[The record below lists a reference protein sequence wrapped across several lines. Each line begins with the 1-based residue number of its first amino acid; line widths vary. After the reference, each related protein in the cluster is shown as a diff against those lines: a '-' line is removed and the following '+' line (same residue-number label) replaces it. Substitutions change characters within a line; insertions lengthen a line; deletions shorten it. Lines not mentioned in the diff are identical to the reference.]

1 MQRCR
6 CNRHQV
12 DRSTVRVSSD
22 YLRLGTVDVTLTRS
36 GNMIIAADG
45 DTPFI
50 VDLDRNPPT
59 LDFTPHNEV
68 AYRGNKQK

>member
-1 MQRCR
+1 
-6 CNRHQV
+6 
-12 DRSTVRVSSD
+12 
-22 YLRLGTVDVTLTRS
+22 
-36 GNMIIAADG
+36 MIIAADG

-68 AYRGNKQK
+68 AYKGNKQKLAPLAIAKWLRVKTNVSRRSCYGCKLGACDQARQC